1 MKMKMTRLLAL
12 ALAALMAASFA
23 ACGKTPETETTAA
36 PETSAV
42 ETIDTTAAALPAD
55 DTTAAETE
63 AVVTEAPAT
72 EAAATEAPATEA
84 PTTAAPTTAAPTTT
98 EKPTETTTKETTTEK
113 KAPTDKA
120 EILKLYNDATAK
132 VASKK
137 PAFSKKR
144 QTKEGVYDAGVALKA
159 VKGVVYKFMGIG
171 EENAYVKDVAKN
183 DGEYNHY
190 FQKST
195 LTASDIKDASCTL
208 NSDGSYDVTIKVKDG
223 SSYTE
228 GGNGD
233 KYNAPLDK
241 SGISAGKGD
250 KGYWDHKTAQN
261 VYAAIGEV
269 APNAVIDE
277 KYSGATVKATID
289 KDGNITKMEV
299 TFDLDFNISKV
310 YGASGHATGTT
321 TVSFK
326 SFKW

>member
-1 MKMKMTRLLAL
+1 MKKTMTRLLAL
-12 ALAALMAASFA
+12 VLVALMAASFA

-36 PETSAV
+36 PNTTAADV
-42 ETIDTTAAALPAD
+42 ETTAAAVPAD

-63 AVVTEAPAT
+63 AIVTEAP
-72 EAAATEAPATEA
+72 ATEAPATEA
-84 PTTAAPTTAAPTTT
+84 PTTEAPTTAAPTTT

-137 PAFSKKR
+137 PAFSKRR
-144 QTKEGVYDAGVALKA
+144 QTAEGVYDAGVALKA

-171 EENAYVKDVAKN
+171 DENAYVKDVPKN
-183 DGEYNHY
+183 DGEYSHY

-195 LTASDIKDASCTL
+195 LTTSDIKDASCTL

-223 SSYTE
+223 YSYTE
-228 GGNGD
+228 GGSGD
-233 KYNAPLDK
+233 KYFAPLDK

-261 VYAAIGEV
+261 VYAAISEV
-269 APNAVIDE
+269 ASGAVIDE
-277 KYSGATVKATID
+277 K
-289 KDGNITKMEV
+289 
-299 TFDLDFNISKV
+299 
-310 YGASGHATGTT
+310 
-321 TVSFK
+321 
-326 SFKW
+326 